1 MSVAYRKSVSI
12 SLPPPLLKE
21 VERRAK
27 RQHQTFSELVRSAL
41 RYYLDDTTAREAAW
55 KRTLAYGTKKA
66 KELGIGTEEDVYAIM
81 QELRHGPSP
90 AVHAASRRR

>member
-1 MSVAYRKSVSI
+1 MAYRKPVSV

-27 RQHQTFSELVRSAL
+27 RQHQTFSELVRTAL
-41 RYYLDDTTAREAAW
+41 RYYLDDSAAREAAW

-66 KELGIGTEEDVYAIM
+66 KELGIRTEEDVYAVM

-90 AVHAASRRR
+90 TVHATSRRR

>member
-1 MSVAYRKSVSI
+1 VAYRKPVSI

-27 RQHQTFSELVRSAL
+27 RQHQTFSEVVGSAL

-55 KRTLAYGTKKA
+55 KKA
-66 KELGIGTEEDVYAIM
+66 KELGIGAEEDVYAIM

-90 AVHAASRRR
+90 AVHAASRTR